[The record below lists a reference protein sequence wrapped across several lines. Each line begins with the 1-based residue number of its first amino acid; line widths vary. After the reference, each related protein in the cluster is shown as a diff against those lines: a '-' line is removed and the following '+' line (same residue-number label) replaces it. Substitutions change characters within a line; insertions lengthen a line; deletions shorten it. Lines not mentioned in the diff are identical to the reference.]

1 MTTHDLI
8 IIGGGASGLT
18 AAAEYK
24 RTRPG
29 DRVLILERM
38 PRVGKKLLVTGNGR
52 CNLGNL
58 RYSRHD
64 YKNRRFAGGSFQT
77 YDGKK
82 LEEFFASLG
91 LYSRADEEGRLYPL
105 SNSAASVLDALRFEC
120 VRLGAEIRCDSPA
133 VSVKREGG
141 SFTVNGLYR
150 ADKLI
155 LAAGGKAAPAQGS
168 DGSGFGLAE
177 SLGLK
182 VTPLRPSLVQLV
194 TDTEKIRSLKGIRV
208 RAELS
213 LDKSTPMVSGE
224 VLFTDYG
231 LSGIASMELSRY
243 YDESRHGT
251 VTLSLVPEFSEEEL
265 YAALTAFIPGREDFP
280 AEALLTGFLP
290 RAVGA
295 AVIKSSLG
303 RLPKVCGELGERD
316 IKAIAGGIKSF
327 VLPLR
332 GTKGFADAQ
341 VTSGGIDV
349 SEFDPFT
356 LEAKNLPGLYACG
369 EILDVDGGCGGFNLQ
384 WAFSSALTA
393 SRAAAGGAM
402 I

>member
-1 MTTHDLI
+1 MTSHDLI

-24 RTRPG
+24 SLRPG
-29 DRVLILERM
+29 DRALILERM

-58 RYSRHD
+58 RYRDHD
-64 YKNRRFAGGSFQT
+64 YKNRRFASGAFQAN
-77 YDGKK
+77 DGKK
-82 LEEFFASLG
+82 VKEFFTGLG

-120 VRLGAEIRCDSPA
+120 ERLGAEIRCDSP
-133 VSVKREGG
+133 VSEVKRAGG
-141 SFTVNGLYR
+141 EFIVDGLYR
-150 ADKLI
+150 AKKLI

-168 DGSGFGLAE
+168 DGSGLRLAE

-194 TDTEKIRSLKGIRV
+194 TDTEKIRSLKGLRV

-213 LDKSTPMVSGE
+213 LDRACPTVSGE

-231 LSGIASMELSRY
+231 LSGIAAMELSRY
-243 YDESRHGT
+243 YDEKRHKT
-251 VTLSLVPEFSEEEL
+251 VTLSLVPELSSEELES
-265 YAALTAFIPGREDFP
+265 ALLSFVTGRGKLP

-290 RAVGA
+290 KAVGA
-295 AVIKSSLG
+295 AVIRASLG
-303 RLPKVCGELGERD
+303 RLPKVCGELDGRD
-316 IKAIAGGIKSF
+316 IKAIACGIKSF
-327 VLPLR
+327 VLPLK
-332 GTKGFADAQ
+332 GTKGFGDAQ

-349 SEFDPFT
+349 SGFDPFT
-356 LEAKNLPGLYACG
+356 LESKKLPGLYACG

-384 WAFSSALTA
+384 WAFASALTA
-393 SRAAAGGAM
+393 AQAAAGR
-402 I
+402 